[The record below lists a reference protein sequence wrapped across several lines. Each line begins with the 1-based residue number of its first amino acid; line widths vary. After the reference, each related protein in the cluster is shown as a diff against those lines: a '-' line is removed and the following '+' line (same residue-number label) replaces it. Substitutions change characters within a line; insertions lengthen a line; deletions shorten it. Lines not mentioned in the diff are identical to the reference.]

1 MRRNHSRTL
10 SRKSVG
16 VENPHFA
23 GISEQGDAGVERIAL
38 GDNACRIF
46 PLLTQRVCH
55 IAGK

>member
-23 GISEQGDAGVERIAL
+23 GISEQGDAGVERIACV
-38 GDNACRIF
+38 NK
-46 PLLTQRVCH
+46 H
-55 IAGK
+55 AGLFRW